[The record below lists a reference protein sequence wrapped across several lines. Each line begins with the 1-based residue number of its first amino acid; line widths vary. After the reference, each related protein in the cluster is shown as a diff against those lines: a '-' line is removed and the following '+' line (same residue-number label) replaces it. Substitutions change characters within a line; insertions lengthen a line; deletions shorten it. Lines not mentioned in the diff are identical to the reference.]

1 MVSEEEIRLLIEEMP
16 ELSGP
21 DVHVQKEVYAHFG
34 LAFMKFGL
42 VEHSLINIV
51 TFRHVADALQRR
63 LISDR
68 QSWELA
74 FDTSHAA
81 AVKLTFGNLVKSV
94 LKVDEFVD
102 LEVEL
107 NAIKTVRDYFA
118 HRFMRDEAHHAGS
131 DDGCWLLL
139 AKIAVVRRK
148 TLALENA
155 LRPRFQQMC
164 RRFRI
169 LLPDDAHVDKTVE
182 DYLSDAANSLAAG
195 KAKVGWE

>member
-1 MVSEEEIRLLIEEMP
+1 MISE
-16 ELSGP
+16 
-21 DVHVQKEVYAHFG
+21 
-34 LAFMKFGL
+34 
-42 VEHSLINIV
+42 
-51 TFRHVADALQRR
+51 
-63 LISDR
+63 R

-155 LRPRFQQMC
+155 LRPRFQQC
-164 RRFRI
+164 IGSVGRI
-169 LLPDDAHVDKTVE
+169 LHEPSPVRVFRLRLVLDRDALVNPAKHSTFPP
-182 DYLSDAANSLAAG
+182 G
-195 KAKVGWE
+195 KAICLARVTAYFVFPQLLGKCLHIPFI